1 MIHEINEWIQN
12 IAVFLVVSSAV
23 LHAVPGKDY
32 HKYIRFFIGLI
43 LIVML
48 VEPIMNLAGTAEGF
62 EKIYEDTVYKR
73 NLQEMEEAE
82 EFRDRIEMGE
92 IEFEFGETE

>member
-1 MIHEINEWIQN
+1 MIHEINGWIQN

-32 HKYIRFFIGLI
+32 QKYIRFFIGLI

-48 VEPIMNLAGTAEGF
+48 AEPIMNLAGTAEGF
-62 EKIYEDTVYKR
+62 EEIYKDTEYQR
-73 NLQEMEEAE
+73 NLREIEEAE
-82 EFRDRIEMGE
+82 EFRNKIETGE
-92 IEFEFGETE
+92 IELEFEETG